1 MAGTKKKSAKGGAP
15 ISSHP
20 AFPAIVGL
28 WFAALFGIGSL
39 VLPTGFFETVVVAIG
54 LDAVLPAAAPP
65 LGFTARAAIA
75 VAAGALGLALGLFLA
90 RKVVAAQANSQERS
104 RDLKLK
110 EEDRHPDAPAKRPIS
125 ARKELGSE
133 GLGPVTDPWKFE
145 DEWED
150 EDDYD
155 SVDAYD
161 DADDDFDQ
169 DDVDDDFHVED
180 RDGAAETAS
189 GPAPVAGHVAGR
201 VAGRRRALS
210 VTDDSGPSDFLMNAP
225 LPGRNPDE
233 PLELEVLEL
242 EPMSEDVTE
251 DDAARNDFAQDIEA
265 LRNDDAPAAFT
276 SNPETAAKPTHEEF
290 APREEEHSMT
300 PSDPEPANAAASS
313 SVVAPSD
320 RALSDL
326 GMAELVERF
335 ASALQAKATRDEEA
349 AKAKP
354 QAYPAV
360 AVDTGAN
367 PFADRAAELDPD
379 GQGFAGA
386 RPFAA
391 PPVATAHEPMP
402 QAGLETEPAP
412 ETAEFDTPA
421 PAETEAPMPM
431 VFRPAGSLHSGEADD
446 QNAATPSPFGNPD
459 AVPSALQPVGLD
471 DDGEDDEDADL
482 PLSINFA
489 AHRDFAP
496 LPAGDDN
503 GSVPFAQP
511 SPFSADEGLELD
523 EEEEDNDAY
532 SSLLSMKSRLA
543 GQEFARVDET
553 EDDFGDAPE
562 PVVTFPGQESV
573 EAQTAPPSPAAQP
586 SAKQG
591 AARPFDAPQAP
602 PSSQPM
608 PSARQSPADVSET
621 ERALREALEKLQRM
635 SGAA

>member
-1 MAGTKKKSAKGGAP
+1 MAGTKQKSAKGGAP

-75 VAAGALGLALGLFLA
+75 VAAAALGLALGLFLA

-145 DEWED
+145 DEWAD
-150 EDDYD
+150 DDDDYD
-155 SVDAYD
+155 VVID
-161 DADDDFDQ
+161 DADDNI
-169 DDVDDDFHVED
+169 DDDDADDDFHVED
-180 RDGAAETAS
+180 RDVAAETAAD
-189 GPAPVAGHVAGR
+189 PAPVAGH

-225 LPGRNPDE
+225 LPGQNPDG
-233 PLELEVLEL
+233 PLELDVLEL
-242 EPMSEDVTE
+242 EPIAEDVTEDVPE

-300 PSDPEPANAAASS
+300 PSDLEPANAAAFSS
-313 SVVAPSD
+313 GVAPSD

-335 ASALQAKATRDEEA
+335 ASALQAKAIRDEDA

-354 QAYPAV
+354 QSYPAV
-360 AVDTGAN
+360 TVDTGAN

-391 PPVATAHEPMP
+391 PPVAQAQAPVP
-402 QAGLETEPAP
+402 QAGLETEPAQ

-431 VFRPAGSLHSGEADD
+431 VFRPAGSLHAGEADD
-446 QNAATPSPFGNPD
+446 DNAASHSPFGKPD
-459 AVPSALQPVGLD
+459 AVPSALQPVGFD
-471 DDGEDDEDADL
+471 DDSEDDEDADL

-496 LPAGDDN
+496 PAAGDDT

-511 SPFSADEGLELD
+511 SPFSAPESVELD

-532 SSLLSMKSRLA
+532 SSLLSMKSRLS

-562 PVVTFPGQESV
+562 PVVTFPGQDSAD
-573 EAQTAPPSPAAQP
+573 AQTTPPSPAAQP
-586 SAKQG
+586 SAGQD

-602 PSSQPM
+602 PSSQPV
-608 PSARQSPADVSET
+608 PSARQSPADASET